1 MLPIKTKTEIK
12 HNMLVNHF
20 EGRSRRVRLLLLHL
34 MVGYRTGDDDVSR
47 MCKLLFC
54 AGRDASLQA
63 TTESFN
69 GPARAHLINSI
80 Q

>member
-1 MLPIKTKTEIK
+1 
-12 HNMLVNHF
+12 
-20 EGRSRRVRLLLLHL
+20 
-34 MVGYRTGDDDVSR
+34 MVGYRTGDDDDDTMVPR

-63 TTESFN
+63 KPESFN
-69 GPARAHLINSI
+69 GPARARLINSI